1 MGRKFN
7 SKGQFLIHFKNF
19 LLRAH
24 QSSKKVLLII
34 DEAQRLNHDILHEI
48 RFLAN
53 IDFGGKILINIF
65 LVGQNEFKAILMEDR
80 NKSVRDRITA
90 YCEVKPLTENEVS
103 GYIHHRLRIAGTTR
117 LIFTPE
123 AVRAIYRHTRGYP
136 RLMNILCDRALLT
149 GFINEKKVISPAMV
163 EEAAADLT
171 MTIGNYRPE
180 EHNVR
185 RPEKAVPPRF
195 KEQEVRPPEKAV
207 PTQFEK
213 QKVRRPEKA
222 VPPRFKRPPRPNPTI
237 PPFAAAVLIV
247 LVGFGIYLSRD
258 FILENFQQLKNHR
271 IAAQIIAWIQGPDQ
285 DKTPM
290 HKQSISASGDAFT
303 LKKKSTVSSSAEKAR
318 SSTQAAARSD
328 GLKTS
333 LDISKKI
340 GVPVTAGT
348 SFQKGG
354 AARPGIATTGKTTS
368 YVINFDPNSDEI
380 SPESQEVLNRITGI
394 FLKSPVKNITVK
406 GYTGSFGNEN
416 YEKYMS
422 VERAIQVKNFLVS
435 KGIPAS
441 SLNIYGMGY
450 EKPGGTNTT
459 ADEWQKN
466 SRVEIE
472 VSLIQE

>member
-1 MGRKFN
+1 
-7 SKGQFLIHFKNF
+7 
-19 LLRAH
+19 
-24 QSSKKVLLII
+24 V
-34 DEAQRLNHDILHEI
+34 
-48 RFLAN
+48 
-53 IDFGGKILINIF
+53 
-65 LVGQNEFKAILMEDR
+65 
-80 NKSVRDRITA
+80 
-90 YCEVKPLTENEVS
+90 
-103 GYIHHRLRIAGTTR
+103 
-117 LIFTPE
+117 
-123 AVRAIYRHTRGYP
+123 
-136 RLMNILCDRALLT
+136 
-149 GFINEKKVISPAMV
+149 
-163 EEAAADLT
+163 
-171 MTIGNYRPE
+171 
-180 EHNVR
+180 
-185 RPEKAVPPRF
+185 
-195 KEQEVRPPEKAV
+195 
-207 PTQFEK
+207 
-213 QKVRRPEKA
+213 
-222 VPPRFKRPPRPNPTI
+222 
-237 PPFAAAVLIV
+237 
-247 LVGFGIYLSRD
+247 
-258 FILENFQQLKNHR
+258 
-271 IAAQIIAWIQGPDQ
+271 
-285 DKTPM
+285 